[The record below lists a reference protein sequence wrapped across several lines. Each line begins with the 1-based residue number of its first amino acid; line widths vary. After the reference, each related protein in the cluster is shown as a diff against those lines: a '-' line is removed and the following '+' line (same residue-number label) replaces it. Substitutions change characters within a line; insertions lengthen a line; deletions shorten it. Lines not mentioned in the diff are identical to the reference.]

1 MELFTQGYFLY
12 AGENSRRRA
21 GGHPIRRNTADSPAF
36 APGIR
41 IPRRE
46 QGLFHRPEQSVLR
59 VRHQKPSDHIYKR
72 YARGAGRHGTGVPH
86 HQRRRRLPRVVQ
98 HQRRRPSE
106 DHPPKQRKIRH
117 GAHQH
122 HLRRHDAAAR
132 CPAGDRMDRHRR
144 AGALPVHAQCGGF
157 PLDHLQRPALQPFEA
172 RACALRR
179 PRTQPVGGHQGRRI
193 IAHPQLLRQKDLR
206 RSPCRTENHG
216 QQRSAGQLGL
226 HFRRKQPQPAVD
238 RHRRR
243 RAELLLLCRP
253 KDPPPRRPRGD
264 AVHPHAA
271 RDGAGHPVGGFGRLR
286 YIPHHARRIADP
298 S

>member
-1 MELFTQGYFLY
+1 MPGRRSYGSAPTGRGFT
-12 AGENSRRRA
+12 STRA
-21 GGHPIRRNTADSPAF
+21 MRWLSARSPSTTCPTTFRSPCVRSTSTTNAACGW
-36 APGIR
+36 APR
-41 IPRRE
+41 
-46 QGLFHRPEQSVLR
+46 
-59 VRHQKPSDHIYKR
+59 
-72 YARGAGRHGTGVPH
+72 
-86 HQRRRRLPRVVQ
+86 
-98 HQRRRPSE
+98 
-106 DHPPKQRKIRH
+106 
-117 GAHQH
+117 
-122 HLRRHDAAAR
+122 
-132 CPAGDRMDRHRR
+132 
-144 AGALPVHAQCGGF
+144 
-157 PLDHLQRPALQPFEA
+157 
-172 RACALRR
+172 
-179 PRTQPVGGHQGRRI
+179 RRI